1 MNRSP
6 MSNPPIQ
13 NLTHQLTYDLGL
25 AIVQGVYPVGT
36 GLPSEADLCIEYN
49 VSRSSTREAVKML
62 SAKGLISSRPK
73 QGIRVLP
80 ESSWNMF
87 DTDVLKWIL
96 SSKPSLALLK
106 EFTEVRVALEPKAAA
121 LASLSASYQ
130 QLEVIEKALARMVD
144 ADRGL
149 DDPLEAD
156 IAFHTAVLAAS
167 NNRFFLQLTE
177 FISTALRVSIRYTN
191 KIKGVPGADV
201 QKHAE
206 ILNTIKSRNPERA
219 KKAVEAILDE
229 ALELIES
236 RLE

>member
-1 MNRSP
+1 MKTEPR
-6 MSNPPIQ
+6 Q
-13 NLTHQLTYDLGL
+13 NLTHQLTHDLGL

-36 GLPSEADLCIEYN
+36 GLPSEADLCIEYD

-106 EFTEVRVALEPKAAA
+106 EFTQVRVALEPQAAA
-121 LASLSASYQ
+121 LASVTATYQ
-130 QLEVIEKALARMVD
+130 QLEAIEKALARMVE
-144 ADRGL
+144 AEQGL

-156 IAFHTAVLAAS
+156 IAFHTSILAAS

-177 FISTALRVSIRYTN
+177 FISTAMRVSIRYTN
-191 KIKGVPGADV
+191 RIKGVPGADV

-206 ILNTIKSRNPERA
+206 ILHTIKSRNPERA
-219 KKAVEAILDE
+219 KKAVETILDE

-236 RLE
+236 KLE